1 MKKQSK
7 LPKKHKIIRR
17 QILERPARRSD
28 VHIIGERYLLKE
40 NKKMVHYMVN
50 KTQTLS
56 V

>member
-17 QILERPARRSD
+17 QKSEKPARRSD

-40 NKKMVHYMVN
+40 NRRIVLYMIN